1 MIKAGTHLIT
11 IELRGGSSCLPQTP
25 LNNIFPLGV
34 ILFVSLNVVILIMK
48 CGIFNELRN
57 TDFGNV
63 RNCWEGMSYTFFSFL
78 HLCFL
83 SFNKKSFN
91 LQKLNLRILRKHFI
105 EGHMGEQ
112 SPVPS

>member
-1 MIKAGTHLIT
+1 MIKAGSQLIT
-11 IELRGGSSCLPQTP
+11 IELRGGPSCLQQTP

-34 ILFVSLNVVILIMK
+34 SLNVLILIIK
-48 CGIFNELRN
+48 CGIVNELRN
-57 TDFGNV
+57 TDFGNL
-63 RNCWEGMSYTFFSFL
+63 RNCWEGTSYTFSSFL

-91 LQKLNLRILRKHFI
+91 VQKLNLRILRKHFI

-112 SPVPS
+112 SSVLS